1 MDFHVAAESPTVK
14 SVVSSVASPEVFI
27 SYHWGSREV
36 ALELK
41 KKLEENG
48 IHCWMD
54 ISQMG
59 GGDAVFAQIDAGIRA
74 CKVQMSSSSCLLA
87 LNSDLKSIYMTK
99 KIGTDRQKFPSPR
112 TFFGETVNLT

>member
-1 MDFHVAAESPTVK
+1 MGLSHQNRVGQFLLFPSQGLPSYYLMHTCKSQIVSSHLYFNFAAESPTVK
-14 SVVSSVASPEVFI
+14 CVVSSVASPEVFI

-54 ISQMG
+54 ISEAFQG
-59 GGDAVFAQIDAGIRA
+59 G
-74 CKVQMSSSSCLLA
+74 
-87 LNSDLKSIYMTK
+87 
-99 KIGTDRQKFPSPR
+99 
-112 TFFGETVNLT
+112 